1 MGGTAE
7 VFSSLNLVLGD
18 FIIFAGGDLDFSRSG
33 IKSTLQIETKQIR
46 GINALDIFRE
56 LQERGLVYQHTDE
69 EALCK
74 RLATGPMTLYCGFDP
89 TADSLHIGSLLPI
102 LVLKRFQLAGH
113 IPIALVG
120 GGTGLIGD
128 PSGKASE
135 RILNPQEVVEEWAD
149 KIKNQLGHFLDFETK
164 ESPAIVANN
173 YDWLGSL
180 QVIEFLRDIGKNFPL
195 GSMLAKDSVDAR
207 MSKGIS
213 YTEFSYMILQSY
225 DYLKLNEVYGCEMQ
239 VGGSDQWGNITA
251 GIDLIRRT
259 SVNQAKE
266 IHGLTMPLVTKSDGV
281 KFGKT
286 ESGTV
291 WLDAEKTSPYKFYQ
305 FWMNTDDQDVIK
317 FLKFFTFLSI
327 DEINLLAESVEKEP
341 EKRRAQRSLAVEV
354 TKLVHGQDA
363 LDRAKKISSA
373 LFEGGLKYLSAAEVE
388 EGFSEV
394 PSATID
400 NPDVSLVDL
409 LIRAGAVT
417 SKRQAREA
425 IESGAIYIND
435 IRYTD
440 VETSVSQLE
449 RLDGKYLVIR
459 RGKKNYYLIKFK

>member
-1 MGGTAE
+1 M
-7 VFSSLNLVLGD
+7 
-18 FIIFAGGDLDFSRSG
+18 
-33 IKSTLQIETKQIR
+33 
-46 GINALDIFRE
+46 DIFKE
-56 LQERGLVYQHTDE
+56 LQERGLIYQHTNE
-69 EALCK
+69 EALRK
-74 RLATGPMTLYCGFDP
+74 RLDSGPMTLYCGFDP

-128 PSGKASE
+128 PSGKAAE
-135 RILNPQEVVEEWAD
+135 RILNPQEVVEQWAS
-149 KIKNQLGHFLDFETK
+149 KIKAQLGHFLDFETK
-164 ESPAIVANN
+164 ESPAIIANN

-195 GSMLAKDSVDAR
+195 GAMLAKDAVEAR

-259 SVNQAKE
+259 SVNQVKE
-266 IHGLTMPLVTKSDGV
+266 MYGLTMPLVTKSDGV

-305 FWMNTDDQDVIK
+305 FWMNTDDQDVIR
-317 FLKFFTFLSI
+317 FLKYFTFITLE
-327 DEINLLAESVEKEP
+327 EIAVLAEGVEKEP
-341 EKRRAQRSLAVEV
+341 EKRTAQRTLAVEV

-363 LDRAKKISSA
+363 LERAEKISSA
-373 LFEGGLKYLSAAEVE
+373 LFGGGLMNLTSAELE
-388 EGFSEV
+388 EGFSDV
-394 PSATID
+394 PSATIES
-400 NPDVSLVDL
+400 PEIGLVDL
-409 LIRAGAVT
+409 LIQGGVVT
-417 SKRQAREA
+417 SKRLAREA
-425 IESGAIYIND
+425 IENGAIYIND
-435 IRYTD
+435 IRYTN
-440 VETSVSQLE
+440 VETAVPQLE

>member
-1 MGGTAE
+1 M
-7 VFSSLNLVLGD
+7 
-18 FIIFAGGDLDFSRSG
+18 
-33 IKSTLQIETKQIR
+33 
-46 GINALDIFRE
+46 DIFKD

-69 EALCK
+69 LALRK
-74 RLATGPMTLYCGFDP
+74 RLEAGPLTLYCGFDP

-113 IPIALVG
+113 KPIALVG

-135 RILNPQEVVEEWAD
+135 RVLNPKEVVDQWAY
-149 KIKNQLGHFLDFETK
+149 KIKQQLEQFLDFET
-164 ESPAIVANN
+164 EENPAIVANN
-173 YDWLGSL
+173 YEWLGSL

-195 GSMLAKDSVDAR
+195 GTMLAKDSVEAR

-225 DYLKLNEVYGCEMQ
+225 DYLKLNELYDCEMQ
-239 VGGSDQWGNITA
+239 VGGSDQWGNITV
-251 GIDLIRRT
+251 GIDLIRRM
-259 SVNQAKE
+259 SVDQVKE

-305 FWMNTDDQDVIK
+305 FWMNTDDRDVIK
-317 FLKFFTFLSI
+317 FLKYFTFI
-327 DEINLLAESVEKEP
+327 PMEEINELAEGVEKEP
-341 EKRRAQRSLAVEV
+341 EKRRAQRVLATEV

-363 LDRAKKISSA
+363 LKRAEKISGA
-373 LFEGGLKYLSAAEVE
+373 LFGGGLRNLSAAEIE
-388 EGFSEV
+388 EGFSDV
-394 PSATID
+394 PSATIE
-400 NPDVSLVDL
+400 NPEIGLIDL
-409 LIRAGAVT
+409 LVLGGVVS

-425 IESGAIYIND
+425 IVSGAIYIND
-435 IRYTD
+435 VRHTD
-440 VETSVSQLE
+440 VETTVPQLE

-459 RGKKNYYLIKFK
+459 RGKKNYYLIKFS

>member
-1 MGGTAE
+1 M
-7 VFSSLNLVLGD
+7 
-18 FIIFAGGDLDFSRSG
+18 
-33 IKSTLQIETKQIR
+33 
-46 GINALDIFRE
+46 DIFRE
-56 LQERGLVYQHTDE
+56 LQDRGLVYQNTDE
-69 EALCK
+69 VAMRK
-74 RLATGPMTLYCGFDP
+74 RLAAGPMTLYCGFDP

-102 LVLKRFQLAGH
+102 LVLRRFQLAGH

-128 PSGKASE
+128 PSGKVSE
-135 RILNPQEVVEEWAD
+135 RILNPKEVVDQWSG
-149 KIKNQLGHFLDFETK
+149 KIKDQLEHFLDFETK
-164 ESPAIVANN
+164 ENPAIVANN

-195 GSMLAKDSVDAR
+195 GTMLAKDSVEAR
-207 MSKGIS
+207 MTKGIS

-251 GIDLIRRT
+251 GIDLIRRS
-259 SVNQAKE
+259 SVNQGKE
-266 IHGLTMPLVTKSDGV
+266 MYGLTMPLVTKSDGI

-305 FWMNTDDQDVIK
+305 FWMNTDDRDVIR
-317 FLKFFTFLSI
+317 FLKYFTFLSLE
-327 DEINLLAESVEKEP
+327 EIALLEEGVEKEP
-341 EKRRAQRSLAVEV
+341 EKRRAQRTLAVEV
-354 TKLVHGQDA
+354 TKLVHGQES
-363 LDRAKKISSA
+363 LERAEKISSA
-373 LFEGGLKYLSAAEVE
+373 LFGGGLKSLSATEVE

-400 NPDVSLVDL
+400 NPVIGLVEL
-409 LIRAGAVT
+409 LIQAGAVT

-435 IRYTD
+435 VRYTD
-440 VETSVSQLE
+440 VETSVPQLE
-449 RLDGKYLVIR
+449 RIDGKYLVIR
-459 RGKKNYYLIKFK
+459 RGKKNYYLIKFKE

>member
-1 MGGTAE
+1 
-7 VFSSLNLVLGD
+7 V
-18 FIIFAGGDLDFSRSG
+18 
-33 IKSTLQIETKQIR
+33 
-46 GINALDIFRE
+46 DIFGE

-69 EALCK
+69 GALRK
-74 RLATGPMTLYCGFDP
+74 RLEAGPITLYCGFDP

-135 RILNPQEVVEEWAD
+135 RTLNPREVVEQWAG
-149 KIKNQLGHFLDFETK
+149 KIKDQLGHFLDFETK

-195 GSMLAKDSVDAR
+195 GAMLAKDSVEAR

-225 DYLKLNEVYGCEMQ
+225 DFLKLNEVYGCDMQ

-259 SVNQAKE
+259 SVKQVKE
-266 IHGLTMPLVTKSDGV
+266 VYGLTMPLVTKSDGI

-291 WLDAEKTSPYKFYQ
+291 WLDAEKTSPYEFYQ
-305 FWMNTDDQDVIK
+305 FWMNTDDRDVVK
-317 FLKFFTFLSI
+317 FLKYFTFLSI
-327 DEINLLAESVEKEP
+327 DEINDLAEGVEKEP
-341 EKRRAQRSLAVEV
+341 EKRRAQRTLAIEV

-363 LDRAKKISSA
+363 LDRAEKISSA
-373 LFEGGLKYLSAAEVE
+373 LFGGGLRDLSAPEIE
-388 EGFSEV
+388 EGFSGV
-394 PSATID
+394 PSATIE
-400 NPDVSLVDL
+400 NPEIGLVDL
-409 LIRAGAVT
+409 LIQGGVVS

-425 IESGAIYIND
+425 ISSGAIYIND
-435 IRYTD
+435 IRHTD
-440 VETSVSQLE
+440 IETSVPQLE

-459 RGKKNYYLIKFK
+459 RGKKNYYLIKFAI

>member
-1 MGGTAE
+1 M
-7 VFSSLNLVLGD
+7 
-18 FIIFAGGDLDFSRSG
+18 
-33 IKSTLQIETKQIR
+33 
-46 GINALDIFRE
+46 DIFRD
-56 LQERGLVYQHTDE
+56 LQDRGLVYQHTDE
-69 EALCK
+69 LALCK
-74 RLATGPMTLYCGFDP
+74 RLEAGPLTLYCGFDP

-113 IPIALVG
+113 KPIALVG

-135 RILNPQEVVEEWAD
+135 RILNPKEVVDQWAR
-149 KIKNQLGHFLDFETK
+149 KIKDQLEHFLDFETK
-164 ESPAIVANN
+164 ENPAIVANN
-173 YDWLGSL
+173 YEWLGSL

-195 GSMLAKDSVDAR
+195 GTMLAKDSVEAR

-239 VGGSDQWGNITA
+239 VGGSDQWGNITV
-251 GIDLIRRT
+251 GIDLIRRM
-259 SVNQAKE
+259 SVDQVKE

-305 FWMNTDDQDVIK
+305 FWMNTDDRDVIK
-317 FLKFFTFLSI
+317 FLKYFTFLSI
-327 DEINLLAESVEKEP
+327 EEINKLAEEVEKEP
-341 EKRRAQRSLAVEV
+341 EKRRAQRVLAKEV

-363 LDRAKKISSA
+363 LDRAEKISSA
-373 LFEGGLKYLSAAEVE
+373 LFGGGFKNLFAAEIE
-388 EGFSEV
+388 EGFSDV

-400 NPDVSLVDL
+400 NPEIGLVDL
-409 LIRAGAVT
+409 LIQGGVVT
-417 SKRQAREA
+417 SKRLAREA
-425 IESGAIYIND
+425 IENGAIYIND
-435 IRYTD
+435 VRHTD
-440 VETSVSQLE
+440 VETNVPQLE

-459 RGKKNYYLIKFK
+459 RGKKNYYLIKFN

>member
-1 MGGTAE
+1 M
-7 VFSSLNLVLGD
+7 
-18 FIIFAGGDLDFSRSG
+18 
-33 IKSTLQIETKQIR
+33 
-46 GINALDIFRE
+46 DIFSE
-56 LQERGLVYQHTDE
+56 LQDRGLIYQHTDE
-69 EALCK
+69 SVLRK
-74 RLATGPMTLYCGFDP
+74 RLEAGPLTLYCGFDP

-113 IPIALVG
+113 KPIALVG

-135 RILNPQEVVEEWAD
+135 RILNPKEVVDQWAQR
-149 KIKNQLGHFLDFETK
+149 IKEQLQHFLDFETK
-164 ESPAIVANN
+164 ENPAIVANN
-173 YDWLGSL
+173 YEWLGSL

-195 GSMLAKDSVDAR
+195 GTMLAKDSVETR

-225 DYLKLNEVYGCEMQ
+225 DYLKLNEMYGCEMQ
-239 VGGSDQWGNITA
+239 VGGSDQWGNITV
-251 GIDLIRRT
+251 GIDLIRRM
-259 SVNQAKE
+259 SVDQAKE

-305 FWMNTDDQDVIK
+305 FWMNTDDRDVIK
-317 FLKFFTFLSI
+317 FLKYFTFLTME
-327 DEINLLAESVEKEP
+327 EINELAEGVDKEP
-341 EKRRAQRSLAVEV
+341 EKRRAQRVLVSEV

-363 LDRAKKISSA
+363 LNRAEKISGA
-373 LFEGGLKYLSAAEVE
+373 LFGGGLRNLSAAEIE
-388 EGFSEV
+388 EGFSDV
-394 PSATID
+394 PSATME
-400 NPDVSLVDL
+400 NPETGLIDL
-409 LIRAGAVT
+409 LVQGGVVS

-425 IESGAIYIND
+425 IVSGAIYIND
-435 IRYTD
+435 VRHTD
-440 VETSVSQLE
+440 VETTVPQLE

-459 RGKKNYYLIKFK
+459 RGKKNYYLIKFN

>member
-1 MGGTAE
+1 M
-7 VFSSLNLVLGD
+7 
-18 FIIFAGGDLDFSRSG
+18 
-33 IKSTLQIETKQIR
+33 
-46 GINALDIFRE
+46 DIFSE
-56 LQERGLVYQHTDE
+56 LKGRGLIYQHTDE
-69 EALCK
+69 EALRK
-74 RLATGPMTLYCGFDP
+74 RLAAGPMTLYCGFDP

-135 RILNPQEVVEEWAD
+135 RVLNPKEVVEQWAD
-149 KIKNQLGHFLDFETK
+149 KIKDQLGHFLDFETK

-195 GSMLAKDSVDAR
+195 GTMLAKDSVEAR

-239 VGGSDQWGNITA
+239 VGGSDQWGNITG

-259 SVNQAKE
+259 SVNQVKE

-286 ESGTV
+286 EGGAV
-291 WLDAEKTSPYKFYQ
+291 WLDAKKTSPYKFYQ
-305 FWMNTDDQDVIK
+305 FWLNTDDRDVIK
-317 FLKFFTFLSI
+317 FLKYFTFLSLN
-327 DEINLLAESVEKEP
+327 EIEALTEGVEKEP
-341 EKRRAQRSLAVEV
+341 EKRRAQRSLADEV
-354 TKLVHGQDA
+354 TKLVHGQNA
-363 LDRAKKISSA
+363 LDRAEKISKA
-373 LFEGGLKYLSAAEVE
+373 LFGGGLKDLSAAEVE
-388 EGFSEV
+388 EGFSDV

-400 NPDVSLVDL
+400 NPEIGFVDL
-409 LIRAGAVT
+409 LIQAGVVS

-425 IESGAIYIND
+425 IENGSIYIND
-435 IRYTD
+435 IRHSD
-440 VETSVSQLE
+440 LETNVSQLD
-449 RLDGKYLVIR
+449 RLGGKYLVIR
-459 RGKKNYYLIKFK
+459 RGKKSYYLVKFN

>member
-1 MGGTAE
+1 M
-7 VFSSLNLVLGD
+7 
-18 FIIFAGGDLDFSRSG
+18 
-33 IKSTLQIETKQIR
+33 
-46 GINALDIFRE
+46 DIFKE

-69 EALCK
+69 NALRR
-74 RLATGPMTLYCGFDP
+74 RLGTGPITLYCGFDP
-89 TADSLHIGSLLPI
+89 TADSLHVGSLLPI

-135 RILNPQEVVEEWAD
+135 RTLNPKGVVDLWAS
-149 KIKNQLGHFLDFETK
+149 KIKDQLGHFLDFETK

-195 GSMLAKDSVDAR
+195 GTMLAKDSVETR
-207 MSKGIS
+207 MTKGIS

-251 GIDLIRRT
+251 GIDLVRRT
-259 SVNQAKE
+259 SINQVKE
-266 IHGLTMPLVTKSDGV
+266 MHGLTIPLVTKSDGI

-305 FWMNTDDQDVIK
+305 FWMNTEDQDVIK
-317 FLKFFTFLSI
+317 FLKFFTFLSL
-327 DEINLLAESVEKEP
+327 DEISVLAEGVEKEP
-341 EKRRAQRSLAVEV
+341 EKRKAQRTLAVEV

-363 LDRAKKISSA
+363 LARAEKISSA
-373 LFEGGLKYLSAAEVE
+373 LFGGGLRKLSAEEVE

-400 NPDVSLVDL
+400 NPEIGLVDL
-409 LIRAGAVT
+409 LIQAGVVK

-440 VETSVSQLE
+440 LETSVPQLE
-449 RLDGKYLVIR
+449 CLGGKYLVIR
-459 RGKKNYYLIKFK
+459 HGKRNYYLIRFK

>member
-1 MGGTAE
+1 MD
-7 VFSSLNLVLGD
+7 V
-18 FIIFAGGDLDFSRSG
+18 
-33 IKSTLQIETKQIR
+33 
-46 GINALDIFRE
+46 FRE
-56 LQERGLVYQHTDE
+56 LEDRGLVYQHTDE
-69 EALCK
+69 EALRR
-74 RLATGPMTLYCGFDP
+74 RLAAGPMTLYCGFDP

-102 LVLKRFQLAGH
+102 LVLKRFQMAGH

-135 RILNPQEVVEEWAD
+135 RVLNPKEVVEQWAK
-149 KIKNQLGHFLDFETK
+149 KIKDQLGHFLDFETNDR
-164 ESPAIVANN
+164 PAIVVNN

-180 QVIEFLRDIGKNFPL
+180 QVIEFLRDIGKNFSL
-195 GSMLAKDSVDAR
+195 GTMLAKDSVEAR
-207 MSKGIS
+207 MQKGIS

-259 SVNQAKE
+259 SVNQVKE
-266 IHGLTMPLVTKSDGV
+266 MHGLTIPLVTKSDGV

-305 FWMNTDDQDVIK
+305 FWMNTDDRDVVR
-317 FLKFFTFLSI
+317 FLKYFTFLSL
-327 DEINLLAESVEKEP
+327 DEIAVLADGVEKEP
-341 EKRRAQRSLAVEV
+341 EKRKAQRTLAVEV

-363 LDRAKKISSA
+363 LERAEKISSA
-373 LFEGGLKYLSAAEVE
+373 LFGGGLRNLSAVEVE

-400 NPDVSLVDL
+400 NPEIGLVDL
-409 LIRAGAVT
+409 LVQVGTVT

-425 IESGAIYIND
+425 IEKGAIYIND

-440 VETSVSQLE
+440 LETSVAQLE

-459 RGKKNYYLIKFK
+459 RGKKNYYLVKIK

>member
-1 MGGTAE
+1 M
-7 VFSSLNLVLGD
+7 
-18 FIIFAGGDLDFSRSG
+18 
-33 IKSTLQIETKQIR
+33 
-46 GINALDIFRE
+46 DIFRE
-56 LQERGLVYQHTDE
+56 LQDRGLIYQHTDE
-69 EALCK
+69 LALRK
-74 RLATGPMTLYCGFDP
+74 RLESGPLTLYCGFDP

-113 IPIALVG
+113 KPIALVG

-135 RILNPQEVVEEWAD
+135 RTLNPKEIVDQWAQ
-149 KIKNQLGHFLDFETK
+149 KIKDQLEHFLDFETK
-164 ESPAIVANN
+164 ENPAIVANN

-195 GSMLAKDSVDAR
+195 GTMLAKDSVEAR

-239 VGGSDQWGNITA
+239 VGGSDQWGNITV
-251 GIDLIRRT
+251 GIDLIRRM
-259 SVNQAKE
+259 SVDQVKE
-266 IHGLTMPLVTKSDGV
+266 IYGLTMPLVTKSDGV

-291 WLDAEKTSPYKFYQ
+291 WLDAKKTSPYKFYQ
-305 FWMNTDDQDVIK
+305 FWLNTDDRDVIK
-317 FLKFFTFLSI
+317 FLKYFTFLSI
-327 DEINLLAESVEKEP
+327 EEIDKLAEEVEKEP
-341 EKRRAQRSLAVEV
+341 EKRRAQRLLATEV

-363 LDRAKKISSA
+363 LDRAEKISGA
-373 LFEGGLKYLSAAEVE
+373 LFGGGLKNLSAVEIE
-388 EGFSEV
+388 EGFSDV
-394 PSATID
+394 PSATIE
-400 NPDVSLVDL
+400 NPDIGLIDL
-409 LIRAGAVT
+409 LILGGVVS

-425 IESGAIYIND
+425 IVSGAIYIND
-435 IRYTD
+435 IRHTD
-440 VETSVSQLE
+440 VETTVPQLE

-459 RGKKNYYLIKFK
+459 RGKKNYYLIKFN